1 MLPLEG
7 VRILAVEQY
16 GAGPWGTQYLS
27 DIGAEVIKLENPTD
41 GGDMSRAV
49 GPFFLGG
56 GEHDNDSL
64 FFQSLTRN
72 KRNLTVN
79 LQTEEGQA
87 ILHYLVT
94 TDDAATCNLRGDEH
108 GRTPVRS
115 HVTHP
120 PL

>member
-56 GEHDNDSL
+56 GENDNDSL
-64 FFQSLTRN
+64 FFQSLNRN
-72 KRNLTVN
+72 KKSLTVD
-79 LQTEEGQA
+79 LQTEEGQP
-87 ILHYLVT
+87 ILHNLVKT
-94 TDDAATCNLRGDEH
+94 ADALNCNTRGHAPEH
-108 GRTPVRS
+108 IGKKRKET
-115 HVTHP
+115 
-120 PL
+120 